1 MAVVAEEAEK
11 ETQWDAYSDYQLVSK
26 GVTKVIHDAIEAYAL
41 LDQSAHTGNKVGTK
55 EETRLR
61 ADILAAAMR
70 LRVELESERD
80 RGEDY
85 ASEILED
92 WEGDDGYI
100 NRFRR
105 APFNGTTDLEWFA
118 DFVSQIRRAG
128 WELGYLKAGREEQ
141 AEHQGDEEDSEVYD
155 LINNMTL

>member
-1 MAVVAEEAEK
+1 MAAAEEAEK

-26 GVTKVIHDAIEAYAL
+26 WVTKSIRDAIEAYAL

-105 APFNGTTDLEWFA
+105 APFNGTSDLDWFA

-128 WELGYLKAGREEQ
+128 WELGYLKAGEEKDGKQSGDAYDGQIREMIE
-141 AEHQGDEEDSEVYD
+141 GGV
-155 LINNMTL
+155 I